1 MTDRTASL
9 ERRTRETFIQV
20 AVDLDGS
27 GDADVSTGLGFLDH
41 MVTALSRHSRMDIE
55 LKCEGDLHI
64 DDHHTVEDCALA
76 LGDALRLAAGERRG
90 IRRFG
95 HAYAP
100 LDEALA
106 RAVVDL
112 SGRPWAGVD
121 IGFTREKL
129 GDVSTENLT
138 HFLES
143 MAVAARM
150 TLHVD
155 VLKGQND
162 HHRIEAAFKAVAIA
176 LRTALAADGTH
187 DIPSTKGVLL

>member
-1 MTDRTASL
+1 MTHRTATL
-9 ERRTRETFIQV
+9 ERRTRETFIRV
-20 AVDLDGS
+20 AVDLDGT

-41 MVTALSRHSRMDIE
+41 MVTALSRHSRINIE
-55 LKCEGDLHI
+55 LKCQGDLHI

-76 LGDALRLAAGERRG
+76 LGDALRQAAGERRG
-90 IRRFG
+90 VRRFG
-95 HAYAP
+95 HDYAP

-112 SGRPWAGVD
+112 SGRPWAGVH

-129 GDVSTENLT
+129 GEVSTENLT

-143 MAVAARM
+143 MATAARM

-155 VLKGQND
+155 LLRGQND
-162 HHRIEAAFKAVAIA
+162 HHRVEAAFKAVAIA
-176 LRTALAADGTH
+176 LRTALAPDGTQ